1 MPLGAP
7 SAKPLEL
14 QAADSV
20 ANDAKSS
27 VQKATGSLR
36 SGKPSGD
43 KATSSSVGGLAPFAS
58 ESAAAAQAEM
68 LAFALV
74 ASLVPPPIKV
84 LIVEDEPGL
93 RQMLEILFRR
103 EGYAVVSAPG
113 CRAALEAINQHPQP
127 FPVVLSDL
135 AMPDGSGMEV
145 LAAAKARNPATEVIL
160 ITAHSTVENAIGA
173 MRSGAYDF
181 VAKPFDAAE
190 LAMLVRKALEKQEL
204 ALENRRLRARV
215 SELKETDLL
224 GRSSAM
230 RAVLDLV
237 QRIAN
242 MRTTVLI
249 TGESGSG
256 KERVARAVHD
266 ASDRRE
272 KPFLVVN
279 CGALP
284 EALMESE
291 LFGHEK
297 GAFTGAQSKHLGLF
311 REANGGTVLLDEVG
325 ELPANLQVKLLR
337 VLQERSVRAVGATQE
352 TPIDVRVL
360 AATNRDV
367 ESDVSLGKFRQDL
380 YYRLNV
386 IRISLPPLRERR
398 EDIPMLAERFIRR
411 FADEMG
417 KEVAG
422 FTPDAIRGLQ
432 AYAFPGNVRELEN
445 MIERAVALAGS
456 SIIGLGDFPQELSG
470 SAGAPGGTL
479 LELPENGCN
488 LDEVVNEV
496 ERRLLT
502 SALERTGGV
511 RTAAAKL
518 LGISFRSM
526 RYRLAK
532 LGLGD
537 DEPDEPERDSQRE

>member
-1 MPLGAP
+1 MLGF
-7 SAKPLEL
+7 
-14 QAADSV
+14 
-20 ANDAKSS
+20 
-27 VQKATGSLR
+27 GS
-36 SGKPSGD
+36 
-43 KATSSSVGGLAPFAS
+43 
-58 ESAAAAQAEM
+58 
-68 LAFALV
+68 V
-74 ASLVPPPIKV
+74 ASLVPPSIKV

-103 EGYAVVSAPG
+103 EGYTVVAAPG
-113 CRAALEAINQHPQP
+113 CRAALEAIMQAPQP

-135 AMPDGSGMEV
+135 AMPDGSGLDV
-145 LAAAKARNPATEVIL
+145 LAAAKARNATSEVIL

-173 MRSGAYDF
+173 MRHGAYDF
-181 VAKPFDAAE
+181 VAKPFDASE
-190 LAMLVRKALEKQEL
+190 LAALVGKALEKQAL
-204 ALENRRLRARV
+204 ALENKSLRARV
-215 SELKETDLL
+215 SGLIDTEVL

-230 RAVLDLV
+230 RSVLDLV
-237 QRIAN
+237 NRIAN

-256 KERVARAVHD
+256 KERVARAIHD
-266 ASDRRE
+266 ASDRRS

-367 ESDVSLGKFRQDL
+367 EADVSSGKFRQDL

-386 IRISLPPLRERR
+386 IRIELPPLRDRR
-398 EDIPMLAERFIRR
+398 EDIPMLAERFMRR
-411 FADEMG
+411 FADEMS
-417 KEVAG
+417 KEVNG
-422 FTPDAIRGLQ
+422 FTPDAIRALQ
-432 AYAFPGNVRELEN
+432 AYSFPGNVRELEN
-445 MIERAVALAGS
+445 MLERAVALAGS
-456 SIIGLGDFPQELSG
+456 RVIGLGDFPQELSG
-470 SAGAPGGTL
+470 TAGAPGGTL
-479 LELPENGCN
+479 LDLPEQGCN
-488 LDEVVNEV
+488 LDEVMNEV
-496 ERRLLT
+496 ERRLIT
-502 SALERTGGV
+502 SSLERTGGV

-532 LGLGD
+532 LGLSD
-537 DEPDEPERDSQRE
+537 DEVSGEPREGN